1 MCKEVGIKR
10 ESLSG
15 SGILLSYRT
24 YGGRAL
30 YGEWGAACTE
40 CLFSGRTDTDL
51 KGIQWRTDGDFHE
64 ESAIV
69 HMVDKVVTKLDLL
82 DKETFSTTWNQDMV
96 IYQTLNE
103 NSATG
108 IYDESG
114 LSMNQFLTIRDFL
127 VKGDHLFDSDNRE

>member
-30 YGEWGAACTE
+30 YGEWGDACFPE
-40 CLFSGRTDTDL
+40 EL
-51 KGIQWRTDGDFHE
+51 IQILREYNGELMAISTR